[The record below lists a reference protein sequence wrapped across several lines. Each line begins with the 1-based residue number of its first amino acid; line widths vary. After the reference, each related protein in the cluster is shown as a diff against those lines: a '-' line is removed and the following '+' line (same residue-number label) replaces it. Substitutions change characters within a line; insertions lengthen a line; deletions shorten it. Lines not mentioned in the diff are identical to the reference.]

1 MPDEFD
7 DQPAPRAA
15 ISLPPRPAG
24 DGPPIPE
31 LVAEVYR
38 SARPTLRARLLEYL
52 LRPVGPLGLV
62 AIAAGAFGTILQ
74 RGGYRQLAVA
84 PEDAARISPDH
95 MRELAQYLEQADP
108 ESLLQIA
115 PILAEN
121 ASGVG
126 TAGVAATL
134 LLLAL
139 QAWRR
144 RLQGD

>member
-1 MPDEFD
+1 MPDKFD
-7 DQPAPRAA
+7 DLPTPRAA
-15 ISLPPRPAG
+15 SVPPRTAHQG
-24 DGPPIPE
+24 LPIPE

-38 SARPTLRARLLEYL
+38 SARLRQRARLLEHL

-74 RGGYRQLAVA
+74 RGGYRQLAVV

-95 MRELAQYLEQADP
+95 MRELAQYLEQAYP

-115 PILAEN
+115 PILADN
-121 ASGVG
+121 ASGVA
-126 TAGVAATL
+126 AGVAVT

-144 RLQGD
+144 RLKGD

>member
-1 MPDEFD
+1 MTDEFD
-7 DQPAPRAA
+7 DLPRPRAA
-15 ISLPPRPAG
+15 SVPPRAAHQ
-24 DGPPIPE
+24 GPPIPE

-38 SARPTLRARLLEYL
+38 SARPRQRARLLEYL

-74 RGGYRQLAVA
+74 RGGYRQLAVV

-95 MRELAQYLEQADP
+95 MRELAQYLEQAYP

-115 PILAEN
+115 PILADN
-121 ASGVG
+121 ASGV
-126 TAGVAATL
+126 TAGVAVT

-144 RLQGD
+144 RLKGD